1 MKNYLLTFSLFLGGV
16 AVAHT
21 PAIVADTPKAKASET
36 TTQAKSAKTDA
47 VVARIAGQE
56 IVLAEYENAFR
67 IAVARMVNNQGVP
80 FKTKMLTDFDELRPS
95 FLKQLV
101 RDRIISTLAKKGHQ
115 PNKEEVETQYNKA
128 RERFKKEED
137 FVKAL
142 GTIGFTSGQEYR
154 TELERRSTEKAYQKA
169 LFEKFKFSDQ
179 AIQLYYNSKKK
190 DFEVKPEAC
199 VKHIL
204 VKEQKEAEEI
214 AKQLKDGGDFAEIAK
229 AKSKD
234 PGSGKQGGDL
244 GCISPGDTVPS
255 FDKASFS
262 GPLNKVQMVQSKYG
276 WHLLVVNKRNK
287 AGIKPLEKVKDE
299 IRQVLGREAAQK
311 YLDAQV
317 KKVKVETFPEV
328 VTKAEKTKK
337 NEDKPNPKSK
347 VPEKGDSEKQEKVDQ
362 KETEQKDKKDK

>member
-1 MKNYLLTFSLFLGGV
+1 MKNYLLTFSLLLGGV

-21 PAIVADTPKAKASET
+21 PTMVAQANTPKASET
-36 TTQAKSAKTDA
+36 KTQAKSANTDA

-56 IVLAEYENAFR
+56 IALAEYENAFR

-80 FKTKMLTDFDELRPS
+80 FKAKMLVDFDELRPS

-101 RDRIISTLAKKGHQ
+101 RDRIIATLASKNHQ
-115 PNKEEVETQYNKA
+115 PNKEEVDEQYKKA

-154 TELERRSTEKAYQKA
+154 TELERRSTEKAYQKD
-169 LFEKFKFSDQ
+169 LFEKFKFNDQ
-179 AIQLYYNSKKK
+179 AIALYYNNKKK
-190 DFEVKPEAC
+190 QFEIKPEAC

-214 AKQLKDGGDFAEIAK
+214 AKQLKDGEDFAKIAK
-229 AKSKD
+229 EKSKD

-276 WHLLVVNKRNK
+276 WHLVVVSKRNK
-287 AGIKPLEKVKDE
+287 AGYKPLEKAKDE

-328 VTKAEKTKK
+328 VTKVKKTKK
-337 NEDKPNPKSK
+337 NEDKPNPTPKAS
-347 VPEKGDSEKQEKVDQ
+347 EKGDSEKQEN
-362 KETEQKDKKDK
+362 TEQKDKKDK